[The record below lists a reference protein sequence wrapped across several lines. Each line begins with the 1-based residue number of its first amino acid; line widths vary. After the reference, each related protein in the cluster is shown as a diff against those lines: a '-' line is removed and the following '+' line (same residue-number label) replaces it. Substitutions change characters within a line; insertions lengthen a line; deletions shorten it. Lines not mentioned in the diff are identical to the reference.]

1 MDLHGKLAPVL
12 QFEQAHVTNSQAV
25 VTNKFGP
32 TTAQKQP
39 VAITNHHIGIPYLP
53 VALEHH
59 GLLSS
64 RKICSSIV
72 CTKFLMTCYRLLVG
86 NISK

>member
-1 MDLHGKLAPVL
+1 MDLHGKLALVL
-12 QFEQAHVTNSQAV
+12 LQLEQTDVTKSQAV

-32 TTAQKQP
+32 TSAQKQP

-53 VALEHH
+53 FALEHH

-64 RKICSSIV
+64 RKICGSIV
-72 CTKFLMTCYRLLVG
+72 CTKFLMTC
-86 NISK
+86 

>member
-1 MDLHGKLAPVL
+1 MDLHGKLALVL
-12 QFEQAHVTNSQAV
+12 LLFEQTDVTNSQTV

-32 TTAQKQP
+32 TSTQKQP
-39 VAITNHHIGIPYLP
+39 ATITNNHIGIPRLP

-72 CTKFLMTCYRLLVG
+72 CTKFLSCYRLLVR
-86 NISK
+86 NIQ